1 MSKNKSSVSAQ
12 TVNNPMNV
20 KTQKGTAAPSAPV
33 GGYKGKSRPSPTD
46 GGSLKVKNKGGSTKG
61 KKK

>member
-1 MSKNKSSVSAQ
+1 MKNKSSVSAQ
-12 TVNNPMNV
+12 TNNNPTSAAT
-20 KTQKGTAAPSAPV
+20 KPGTAKPSAPV